1 MHMARI
7 ERDLGDKVSASLVDE
22 RIGQPFLLEGD
33 TIRFWKIP
41 ESEIFVHEDPRGQ
54 TIQGRNFVGR
64 FDNGFGIRINF
75 KRLRNQLLRY
85 DLPVTRFLRDLAHCA
100 TQADVDSIV
109 AGRTLVVTKIV
120 FIDEMRDGL
129 VHRARIP
136 ILEYTD

>member
-1 MHMARI
+1 MARI
-7 ERDLGDKVSASLVDE
+7 ECDLGDKVSTSMTEEWL
-22 RIGQPFLLEGD
+22 GQPFLLEGD

-41 ESEIFVHEDPRGQ
+41 ESEIFTIKDPRGKI
-54 TIQGRNFVGR
+54 IQGRNFVGR
-64 FDNGFGIRINF
+64 FDNGFGFRINF

-85 DLPVTRFLRDLAHCA
+85 DLPVTHFLRDLAHCA

-120 FIDEMRDGL
+120 FIDEMQDGL
-129 VHRARIP
+129 MHRIRIP